1 MPGLYRLLLLVVFGY
16 VGYALLLLL
25 FQGHLIYPGRS
36 LVPATVPS
44 GVAAAAE
51 TFWIVTSFGKVEGRF
66 VAPKSAGRQPVV
78 IFFHGNGELV
88 DDLSPELERL
98 HRIGCGILLVEYPGY
113 GRSSGR
119 PHQRSLA
126 ETALAAFDRV
136 VQRPEVDPKRVV
148 SFGVSLGAGPAI
160 ALAVQRPVRALILAA
175 PPASLRPFAHKRLLP
190 SFLLRDTFDNAVL
203 IKGFNGPTLV
213 LHGDHDA
220 IMPFSHGQ
228 QVASAAV
235 QGQLVSISADHN
247 DLLGL
252 PGFWKAV
259 ERFLAVAGVT
269 ALPAATPGAA
279 AK

>member
-1 MPGLYRLLLLVVFGY
+1 MPGLYRLLLLVVLGY
-16 VGYALLLLL
+16 VGYALVLLM

-36 LVPATVPS
+36 LVPTAIPS

-66 VAPKSAGRQPVV
+66 VAAKRAGRQPLV

-88 DDLSPELERL
+88 DELSPELERL
-98 HRIGCGILLVEYPGY
+98 RRVGCGILLVEYPGY

-126 ETALAAFDRV
+126 ETALAAFDMA
-136 VQRPEVDPKRVV
+136 VQRPEVDPKRIV

-160 ALAVQRPVRALILAA
+160 ALAVQRPVRTLILAA

-190 SFLLRDTFDNAVL
+190 SFLLRDTFDNALL
-203 IKGFNGPTLV
+203 IKDFAGATLV
-213 LHGDHDA
+213 LHGDHDS

-228 QVASAAV
+228 QVASAA
-235 QGQLVSISADHN
+235 QHGRLISLSADHN

-259 ERFLAVAGVT
+259 ERFLAAEGVT
-269 ALPAATPGAA
+269 ALSDANPGVAAR
-279 AK
+279 

>member
-1 MPGLYRLLLLVVFGY
+1 MPGLYRLLLLVVLGY
-16 VGYALLLLL
+16 VGYALVLLM

-36 LVPATVPS
+36 LVPTAIPS
-44 GVAAAAE
+44 GIAAAAE

-66 VAPKSAGRQPVV
+66 VAAKRAGRQPLV

-88 DDLSPELERL
+88 DELSPELERL
-98 HRIGCGILLVEYPGY
+98 RRVGCGILLVEYPGY

-126 ETALAAFDRV
+126 ETALAAFDMA
-136 VQRPEVDPKRVV
+136 VQRPEVDPKRIV

-160 ALAVQRPVRALILAA
+160 ALAVQRPVRTLILAA

-190 SFLLRDTFDNAVL
+190 SFLLRDTFDNALL
-203 IKGFNGPTLV
+203 IKDFAGATLV
-213 LHGDHDA
+213 LHGDHDS

-228 QVASAAV
+228 QVASAA
-235 QGQLVSISADHN
+235 QHGQLISLSADHN
-247 DLLGL
+247 DLLGV

-259 ERFLAVAGVT
+259 ERFLAAEGVT
-269 ALPAATPGAA
+269 ALSDANPGVPAR
-279 AK
+279 

>member
-1 MPGLYRLLLLVVFGY
+1 MPGLYRLLLLVVLGY
-16 VGYALLLLL
+16 VGYALVLLM

-36 LVPATVPS
+36 LVPTAIPS
-44 GVAAAAE
+44 GIAAAAE

-66 VAPKSAGRQPVV
+66 VAAKRAGRQPLV

-88 DDLSPELERL
+88 DELSPELERL
-98 HRIGCGILLVEYPGY
+98 RRVGCGILLVEYPGY

-126 ETALAAFDRV
+126 ETALAAFDMA
-136 VQRPEVDPKRVV
+136 VQRPEVDPKRIV

-160 ALAVQRPVRALILAA
+160 ALAVQRPVRTLILAA

-190 SFLLRDTFDNAVL
+190 SFLLRDTFDNALL
-203 IKGFNGPTLV
+203 IKDFAGATLV
-213 LHGDHDA
+213 LHGDHDS

-228 QVASAAV
+228 QVASAA
-235 QGQLVSISADHN
+235 QHGRLISLSADHN
-247 DLLGL
+247 DLLGV

-259 ERFLAVAGVT
+259 ERFLAAEGVT
-269 ALPAATPGAA
+269 ALSDANPGVAAR
-279 AK
+279 